1 MNIDWNKFELVALGT
16 IGFTAFMVVVYS
28 LGVRLLTN
36 AQAQTAAAKKGDA
49 KAARSELLNR
59 VSAYAM
65 FATSAVV
72 LLYGVFLMFD
82 SMYNSK

>member
-16 IGFTAFMVVVYS
+16 VGFTAMMVTVYS

-59 VSAYAM
+59 VSAYSL
-65 FATSAVV
+65 FALAAVI
-72 LLYGVFLMFD
+72 LAYGIFLMFD
-82 SMYNSK
+82 NMYHSK

>member
-16 IGFTAFMVVVYS
+16 IGFTAMMVTVYS

-36 AQAQTAAAKKGDA
+36 AQAQTAAAKKGDS

-59 VSAYAM
+59 ISAYAL
-65 FATSAVV
+65 FAGAAVI
-72 LLYGVFLMFD
+72 LAYGIFLMFD
-82 SMYNSK
+82 NMYHSK